1 MRDLI
6 YDIEV
11 YPNVFCVT
19 FLDPKTSQTRTFE
32 LSPYKD
38 DWVEMV
44 KFIDSHRNNFI
55 RWVGFNNYYYDYQ
68 VMHRLLQTD
77 KHPEGK
83 TKYEIAYM
91 ISDRIISMNKEEKF
105 QHILWDNV
113 HIVPQV
119 DLYRI
124 HHFDNMA
131 RATSLKKL
139 EFNMRSKSIQDLPY
153 KPGTHLTKEQIAE
166 LVKYNIHDVR
176 ETAKLYEKSF
186 DLIKFREELT
196 IKYDKNFLNHND
208 TKIGKD
214 YFIMELEAAGI
225 KCFMMTDG
233 ERKPVQTKRRNIY
246 FQDIIFPYI
255 KFERPEFNAVLTWL
269 RKQVISHTKAAL
281 TGIDVENMGELAQYA
296 NMKTVKGKVKNLN
309 CVIDG
314 FQFDFGT
321 GGIHG
326 SIDATVISED
336 EHFAVIDYDVTSLYP
351 SIAISNKLYP
361 KHLTNKFCEIYADM
375 KKQRMS
381 YAKGTPE
388 NAMLKLA
395 LNGVY
400 GDSNN
405 PYSPFFDPQYTMA
418 ITINGQLMLCMLAE
432 QYMKV
437 EGLKILQVNTDGI
450 TIKVPR
456 NQVDLV
462 EAINRQWSET
472 MKLDLERADYSKMFI
487 RDCNNYIGFYTNGKL
502 KRKGKYEYEREWHQD
517 QSSLVVQKAVEA
529 HFIKGADIEEFI
541 RNHDDMFDFML
552 RTNVPRSSRL
562 LIEYED
568 AAKVIQN
575 TSRYYMCKKG
585 GQLVKVMPALKQ
597 TPSQEQL
604 LEKANTPGKLK
615 NFKKL
620 QARREKLGV
629 ADRERI
635 INIQDGEKV
644 IVMNTIG
651 ELNEIDYDWYIKEAY
666 KLVDPLWSG
675 AIKDLLR

>member
-6 YDIEV
+6 WDLES

-19 FLDPKTSQTRTFE
+19 FLDPKSGQELTFE
-32 LSPYKD
+32 LSEFKNEWD
-38 DWVEMV
+38 ELV
-44 KFIDSHRNNFI
+44 KFVNRCKNNFI

-68 VMHRLLQTD
+68 VLHRLLQKD
-77 KHPEGK
+77 KHPAGMEL
-83 TKYEIAYM
+83 YEIAYM
-91 ISDRIISMNKEEKF
+91 ISDKIINMNKEEKF

-119 DLYRI
+119 DLFRI

-153 KPGTHLTKEQIAE
+153 KPGTILSQEQIAE
-166 LVKYNIHDVR
+166 LIKYNKHDVR
-176 ETAKLYEKSF
+176 ETAKLYEKSA

-214 YFIMELEAAGI
+214 YFIMELEKAEI
-225 KCFMMTDG
+225 KCFFITDG
-233 ERKPVQTKRRNIY
+233 QKKPVQTKRRNIY
-246 FQDIIFPYI
+246 FQDIIFKYI
-255 KFERPEFNAVLTWL
+255 NFERPEFNAVLSWL
-269 RKQVISHTKAAL
+269 RKQVITNTKAAL
-281 TGIDVENMGELAQYA
+281 TGIDVEDLGELAQYS
-296 NMKTVKGKVKNLN
+296 NLKMVKKKVKNLN
-309 CVIDG
+309 CIVDG

-326 SIDATVISED
+326 SVDATIVSED
-336 EHFAVIDYDVTSLYP
+336 ENFAIIDYDVTSLYP
-351 SIAISNKLYP
+351 SIAIVNKIYP
-361 KHLTNKFCEIYADM
+361 KHLTNKFCEIYTDM

-437 EGLKILQVNTDGI
+437 EGLRIIQINTDGI

-462 EAINRQWSET
+462 ESINKQWQET
-472 MKLDLERADYSKMFI
+472 TKLELERADYSKMFI
-487 RDCNNYIGFYTNGKL
+487 RDVNNYIGLYTNGKL

-517 QSSLVVQKAVEA
+517 QSALVIQKAVEA
-529 HFIKGADIEEFI
+529 HFVQGIDITEFI
-541 RNHDDMFDFML
+541 IHHENEFDFML

-562 LIEYED
+562 EIDYED
-568 AAKVIQN
+568 RTETLQN
-575 TSRYYMCKKG
+575 VTRYYMSEDG
-585 GQLVKVMPALKQ
+585 GQLVKIMPPLK
-597 TPSQEQL
+597 
-604 LEKANTPGKLK
+604 GKE
-615 NFKKL
+615 NE
-620 QARREKLGV
+620 RRIK
-629 ADRERI
+629 
-635 INIQDGEKV
+635 IQDKYKATP
-644 IVMNTIG
+644 MNNMG
-651 ELNEIDYDWYIKEAY
+651 KMKYIDYDWYIKEAE
-666 KLVDPLWSG
+666 KLTNPLWSG
-675 AIKDLLR
+675 AIADLLR